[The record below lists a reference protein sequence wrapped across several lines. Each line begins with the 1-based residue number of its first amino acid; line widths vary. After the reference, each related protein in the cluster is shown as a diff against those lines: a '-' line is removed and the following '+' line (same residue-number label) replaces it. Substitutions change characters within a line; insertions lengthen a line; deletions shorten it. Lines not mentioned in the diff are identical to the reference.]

1 MFDINQIYMP
11 AEDTYLLRDAALS
24 EVLPDDFVLEIG
36 TGSGE
41 IAAAVSKIAKQ
52 TLACE
57 INPHAASYAHE
68 INRVEV
74 VRCDLFS
81 AVSGRFDLIL
91 FNAPYL
97 PTAPEERIDDWLEYA
112 LDGGISGCD
121 TVFRFL
127 REAPAYLKENGRIL
141 LLISS
146 LTGEDKVIRF
156 AEECGFSAAAAARER
171 EEDGEELI
179 VLKLV
184 RSNGCVISSK
194 IEF

>member
-1 MFDINQIYMP
+1 MP
-11 AEDTYLLRDAALS
+11 AEDTFLLRDAALS
-24 EVLPDDFVLEIG
+24 EVLPDDVVLEVG

-41 IAAAVSKIAKQ
+41 IAAAVSRVARR
-52 TLACE
+52 TVACE
-57 INPHAASYAHE
+57 INPHAALYAHE
-68 INRVEV
+68 VNGVEV

-81 AVSGRFDLIL
+81 ALSARFDLIL

-97 PTAPEERIDDWLEYA
+97 PTLPEERIDDWLEYA
-112 LDGGISGCD
+112 LDGGISGRD

-127 REAPAYLKENGRIL
+127 REAPAHLNAGGRVL

-146 LTGEDKVIRF
+146 LTGEDEVIRF
-156 AEECGFSAAAAARER
+156 ANNCGFSAEAAARER

-184 RSNGCVISSK
+184 
-194 IEF
+194 

>member
-1 MFDINQIYMP
+1 MYDINQVYMP
-11 AEDTYLLRDAALS
+11 AEDTFLLRDAALS
-24 EVLPDDFVLEIG
+24 EVLPDDSVLEVG

-41 IAAAVSKIAKQ
+41 IAATVSRVAKR

-57 INPHAASYAHE
+57 INPHAAFYAHE
-68 INRVEV
+68 VNGVEV

-81 AVSGRFDLIL
+81 AVSGKFDLIL

-97 PTAPEERIDDWLEYA
+97 PTMPEERMNDWLEYA

-127 REAPAYLKENGRIL
+127 REAPAHLKKGGRIL

-146 LTGEDKVIRF
+146 LTGEEKVIRF
-156 AEECGFSAAAAARER
+156 AEECGFSAGVLMRER
-171 EEDGEELI
+171 EDDGEELI
-179 VLKLV
+179 VLKII
-184 RSNGCVISSK
+184 GK
-194 IEF
+194 D

>member
-1 MFDINQIYMP
+1 MYDINQVYMP
-11 AEDTYLLRDAALS
+11 AEDTFLLRDAALS
-24 EVLPDDFVLEIG
+24 EVLPDDSVLEVG

-41 IAAAVSKIAKQ
+41 IAATVSRVAKR

-57 INPHAASYAHE
+57 INPHAAFYAHE
-68 INRVEV
+68 VNSVDV

-81 AVSGRFDLIL
+81 AVSGKFDLIL

-97 PTAPEERIDDWLEYA
+97 PTMPEERMNDWLEYA

-127 REAPAYLKENGRIL
+127 REAPAHLKKGGRIL

-146 LTGEDKVIRF
+146 LTGEEKVIRF
-156 AEECGFSAAAAARER
+156 AEECGFSAEVLMRER
-171 EEDGEELI
+171 EDDGEELI
-179 VLKLV
+179 VLKIM
-184 RSNGCVISSK
+184 GK
-194 IEF
+194 E

>member
-1 MFDINQIYMP
+1 MP
-11 AEDTYLLRDAALS
+11 AEDTFLLRDAALS
-24 EVLPDDFVLEIG
+24 EVNSDDLVLEVG

-41 IAAAVSKIAKQ
+41 IAAAVSRAAKR
-52 TLACE
+52 TIACE

-68 INRVEV
+68 INGVEV

-81 AVSGRFDLIL
+81 AVSDRFDLIL

-97 PTAPEERIDDWLEYA
+97 PTMPEERMNDWLEYA
-112 LDGGISGCD
+112 LDGGVSGCD

-127 REAPAYLKENGRIL
+127 REASSHLTEKGRIL

-146 LTGEDKVIRF
+146 LTGEDEVIRF
-156 AEECGFSAAAAARER
+156 AEGCGFSAVAAVRER

-179 VLKLV
+179 VLKL
-184 RSNGCVISSK
+184 
-194 IEF
+194 ET

>member
-1 MFDINQIYMP
+1 MYDINQIYMP
-11 AEDTYLLRDAALS
+11 AEDTFLLRDAALS
-24 EVLPDDFVLEIG
+24 EVSPDDLVLEVG

-41 IAAAVSKIAKQ
+41 IAAVVSRAAKQ

-57 INPHAASYAHE
+57 INPHAAAYAHE
-68 INRVEV
+68 VNGVEV
-74 VRCDLFS
+74 VRCDLFA
-81 AVSGRFDLIL
+81 AVSGQFDLIL

-97 PTAPEERIDDWLEYA
+97 PTAPEERMNDWLEYA

-127 REAPAYLKENGRIL
+127 REAPAHLTPDGRIL

-146 LTGEDKVIRF
+146 LTGEDEVIRF
-156 AEECGFSAAAAARER
+156 AEKCGLSAETAACER

-184 RSNGCVISSK
+184 RK
-194 IEF
+194 E

>member
-1 MFDINQIYMP
+1 MP
-11 AEDTYLLRDAALS
+11 AEDTFLLRDAALS
-24 EVLPDDFVLEIG
+24 EVLPDDSVLEVG

-41 IAAAVSKIAKQ
+41 IAATVSRVAKR

-57 INPHAASYAHE
+57 INPHAAFYAHE
-68 INRVEV
+68 VNGVEV

-81 AVSGRFDLIL
+81 AVSGKFDLIL

-97 PTAPEERIDDWLEYA
+97 PTMPEERMNDWLEYA

-127 REAPAYLKENGRIL
+127 REAPAHLKKGGRIL

-146 LTGEDKVIRF
+146 LTGEEMVIRF
-156 AEECGFSAAAAARER
+156 AEECGFSAVAAARER
-171 EEDGEELI
+171 EDDGEELI
-179 VLKLV
+179 VLKIM
-184 RSNGCVISSK
+184 GK
-194 IEF
+194 E